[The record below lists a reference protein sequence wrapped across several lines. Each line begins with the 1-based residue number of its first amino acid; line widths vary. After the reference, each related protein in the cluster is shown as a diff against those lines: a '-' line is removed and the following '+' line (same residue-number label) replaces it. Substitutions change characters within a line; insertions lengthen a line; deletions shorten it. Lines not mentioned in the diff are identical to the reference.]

1 MRVRAEF
8 SAVGP
13 TLYINIYV
21 QNILKE
27 AENSFLFEVLAK
39 LGEDKHNKEIQRI
52 VEFFFPI

>member
-39 LGEDKHNKEIQRI
+39 LGDYKNNKDMKKILI
-52 VEFFFPI
+52 VDQT